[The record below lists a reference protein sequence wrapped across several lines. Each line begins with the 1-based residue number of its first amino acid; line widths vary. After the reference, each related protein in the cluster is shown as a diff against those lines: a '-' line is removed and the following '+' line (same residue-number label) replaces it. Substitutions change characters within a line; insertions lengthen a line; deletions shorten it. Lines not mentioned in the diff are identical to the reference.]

1 MTLCRQTKR
10 RLPTLSVKT
19 NRPLILIL
27 LLALSSRIW
36 LIQTDKVAFS
46 SDEAIVGLMA
56 RHISQGKPIPTF
68 YYGQDYM
75 GSLDA
80 VLVAVGF
87 EILGDTVRSIRYV
100 QLFLYL
106 VVIWTS
112 YLLAYTITYRRSVA
126 FITALLVAI
135 PPMLGVTY
143 TTLTL
148 GGYNEILI
156 LGNLALLLGW
166 HVTVERSES
175 AWRWWSLGVVLGV
188 GWWVNGAIITPLV
201 VVGLLGLRY
210 FSSKKWR
217 LYFLAAAGFFIG
229 SGLWWLYNFR
239 HDWAA
244 LEFLLSDQL
253 PPGVEPLSPPAK
265 LVAFLFIGLPGL
277 YGFRFPWEAAYH
289 VSLLSL
295 LAALVYL
302 LLVTNNMVQ
311 WRYSKKESQPPSRW
325 IGLSF
330 LVMGVIF
337 MLSSFQDATGRY
349 LLPIWIPAMIGVAI
363 GLTRFN
369 WAIAASLLALLVTF
383 HLGTMI
389 TAAKSKTGIEPQ
401 LLSGLQADARHDA
414 ELLVFLDEQ
423 GYKYGYASYWVS
435 YRLMFLSKEN
445 VIFDTSLPY
454 DEHGTRPR
462 NNRYPPY
469 VEMVKRA
476 EKVVWI
482 TQNFPELDVW
492 IAEQLA
498 EKGIFYQTRDFG
510 PYHVFYDFSEQV
522 TPADFG
528 LDSPQPFDE
537 LVSN

>member
-1 MTLCRQTKR
+1 
-10 RLPTLSVKT
+10 
-19 NRPLILIL
+19 
-27 LLALSSRIW
+27 
-36 LIQTDKVAFS
+36 
-46 SDEAIVGLMA
+46 
-56 RHISQGKPIPTF
+56 
-68 YYGQDYM
+68 
-75 GSLDA
+75 
-80 VLVAVGF
+80 
-87 EILGDTVRSIRYV
+87 
-100 QLFLYL
+100 
-106 VVIWTS
+106 
-112 YLLAYTITYRRSVA
+112 
-126 FITALLVAI
+126 
-135 PPMLGVTY
+135 
-143 TTLTL
+143 
-148 GGYNEILI
+148 
-156 LGNLALLLGW
+156 
-166 HVTVERSES
+166 
-175 AWRWWSLGVVLGV
+175 
-188 GWWVNGAIITPLV
+188 
-201 VVGLLGLRY
+201 
-210 FSSKKWR
+210 
-217 LYFLAAAGFFIG
+217 
-229 SGLWWLYNFR
+229 
-239 HDWAA
+239 
-244 LEFLLSDQL
+244 
-253 PPGVEPLSPPAK
+253 
-265 LVAFLFIGLPGL
+265 
-277 YGFRFPWEAAYH
+277 
-289 VSLLSL
+289 
-295 LAALVYL
+295 
-302 LLVTNNMVQ
+302 
-311 WRYSKKESQPPSRW
+311 
-325 IGLSF
+325 
-330 LVMGVIF
+330 

-454 DEHGTRPR
+454 DEHGTRPH

-469 VEMVKRA
+469 VEMVKQA